1 MDGASA
7 QASEVEVDEKEFEA
21 RVKTRAKR
29 FGFLLNN
36 RGLFTWPEVKFVTSD
51 ETEILKTLNIK
62 K

>member
-7 QASEVEVDEKEFEA
+7 QASEVEVDKKEFEA
-21 RVKTRAKR
+21 RVKTRARR

-51 ETEILKTLNIK
+51 ETEILNTLNIK